1 MLEMIYQIWNSA
13 KLRFIC
19 QKCKNPEQ
27 LVSEFP
33 HHVASIAPT
42 TNPPYILFIYSS
54 PNQHQKWNKNFACMQ
69 NNPHEFNNLFYL
81 HK

>member
-1 MLEMIYQIWNSA
+1 MLEMIFQIWNSA

-33 HHVASIAPT
+33 HHIASGAP
-42 TNPPYILFIYSS
+42 TNPPYILFIYFS
-54 PNQHQKWNKNFACMQ
+54 PNQHQK
-69 NNPHEFNNLFYL
+69 
-81 HK
+81 